1 MADDKKYYY
10 MRLKEDFFDNNDAV
24 KILESMQDGYLYSN
38 ILLKLYLKS
47 LKFNGRLMYNDRI
60 PYNATV
66 LATLTN
72 HSVGVVEKALHNFE
86 NLGLIEVLDNGA
98 IYMLDIQN
106 YIGKSS
112 TEADRKR
119 EYRARIEQEKK
130 LLTIGQTYGQMSGQ
144 NSPEIEREIER
155 EIETEI
161 EKEIEPQKTN
171 YQLIAD
177 LYNDTCVS
185 FPRLITLSD
194 KRKKAIKARL
204 RVYTVDDFKTLFA
217 KAEASSFLKGSND
230 RNWSASFDWLI
241 KDGNMAKVLEGNY
254 DDKPK
259 RKEIVPKWASKDRQ
273 QYDFDELESELL
285 ANGTKT
291 AGNDPEVAAKAE
303 ALRAKLS

>member
-1 MADDKKYYY
+1 MAERRMFSKRIVSSGRFLKMPISTQALYFHLGLNADDDGIVEAYSV
-10 MRLKEDFFDNNDAV
+10 LNSTGASEDDLRILVAKGFVYVLNEDLVTYIMDWTENN
-24 KILESMQDGYLYSN
+24 KI
-38 ILLKLYLKS
+38 
-47 LKFNGRLMYNDRI
+47 R
-60 PYNATV
+60 
-66 LATLTN
+66 
-72 HSVGVVEKALHNFE
+72 
-86 NLGLIEVLDNGA
+86 
-98 IYMLDIQN
+98 
-106 YIGKSS
+106 
-112 TEADRKR
+112 ADRKIDSVYKDLLIQIIPDVKLIQKR
-119 EYRARIEQEKK
+119 ERADRIKPPDYGTSHGQPKDS
-130 LLTIGQTYGQMSGQ
+130 IGKDRIVEDRIVEDSIQGSVSCQQ
-144 NSPEIEREIER
+144 
-155 EIETEI
+155 
-161 EKEIEPQKTN
+161 
-171 YQLIAD
+171 IAD

-303 ALRAKLS
+303 ALRAKLN